1 MGNKALID
9 KINKLKKEKN
19 AVILVHNYQRPEIY
33 EVADF
38 IGDSLGL
45 SKEAAKTEAEI
56 IVFCGVTFMAETAK
70 ILSPQKKVLIPE
82 KTAGCP
88 LADAATVT
96 MIMQMKKQ
104 HPKAAVVSYVNTSA
118 LVKSESDI
126 CCTSMN
132 AVKVVNSLEEEEV
145 IFVPDVNLG
154 QYVQTKTDKKIIL
167 WPGHC
172 YVHSAVLA
180 ENIKEAK
187 KQHPDAKVVAH
198 PEAPPEVLAL
208 ADFICGTGGM
218 ITYAKE
224 TDTKEFIIVTEEGM
238 TKRLKREV
246 PDKTF
251 YVAAGVCFNMKK
263 TTLEKVYGCLLN
275 EKNDIELDEEIMEKA
290 RKALQRMLDVL

>member
-1 MGNKALID
+1 MQQKELIN
-9 KINKLKKEKN
+9 KINNLKKEKN

-33 EVADF
+33 EIADF

-45 SKEAAKTEAEI
+45 SKQAAATKADI
-56 IVFCGVTFMAETAK
+56 IVFCGVSFMAETAK
-70 ILSPQKKVLIPE
+70 ILSPQKKVYIPD

-88 LADAATVT
+88 LADTATVS
-96 MIMQMKKQ
+96 MMKEMRKE
-104 HPKAAVVSYVNTSA
+104 HPKAAIVSYVNTSA
-118 LVKSESDI
+118 LVKAESDI

-132 AVKVVNSLEEEEV
+132 ALKVVNSLKEDEI

-154 QYVQTKTDKKIIL
+154 LYVQTKTNKKIIL

-172 YVHSAVLA
+172 YVHSAVLVD
-180 ENIKEAK
+180 NVKDAK
-187 KQHPDAKVVAH
+187 KQHPDAKVIAH

-218 ITYAKE
+218 IKYSKE
-224 TDTKEFIIVTEEGM
+224 SDAKEFIIVTEEGM

-263 TTLEKVYGCLLN
+263 TTLEKVYDCLIN
-275 EKNDIELDEEIMEKA
+275 EKNEIELDGEIMEKA
-290 RKALQRMLDVL
+290 RTALQRMLDVS